1 MQSVIEHWCPENKEA
16 AQLDKCVE
24 YNNNKAKKASA
35 PSATPEQISEIQHM
49 CKSGK
54 KVYMEKIVTTTPTG
68 VAKIPEVKK
77 YWCA

>member
-1 MQSVIEHWCPENKEA
+1 MQSVIEHWCPENKET
-16 AQLDKCVE
+16 AQSNICVE
-24 YNNNKAKKASA
+24 YHANKAMKASA
-35 PSATPEQISEIQHM
+35 PSATPAQQSEIQHM

-54 KVYMEKIVTTTPTG
+54 KVYMEKIVTTTPAG